1 MRFDW
6 RGGYNR
12 EDRHNDRESF
22 MKITLCPARNRYGRE
37 TIKPP
42 LKAQNAMGHIGV
54 YSPVLKLERRL
65 MEGSAHAFEHDKGM
79 VPDLD

>member
-1 MRFDW
+1 
-6 RGGYNR
+6 
-12 EDRHNDRESF
+12 
-22 MKITLCPARNRYGRE
+22 
-37 TIKPP
+37 
-42 LKAQNAMGHIGV
+42 MGHIGV